1 MNYKSNSPVLAESYK
16 AARKPHGEISMIMH
30 KGGTYN
36 PATGKIEGA
45 EKIIDKQEVKNLI
58 VNSASKL
65 MAYRMAPLQISETG
79 TDVSEIQGILG
90 LQYLAVGVGVLKN
103 PDVPYDKVTNPVDQ
117 AVWDILDP
125 PEAQLTDT
133 KLVGE
138 IARKPFSSWAF
149 VDEND
154 QVSETPTNILKL
166 VTTFTET
173 EAVGPLTEMG
183 IFGGNA
189 TADKDSGFLFN
200 RKTYSI
206 WSKSADSRLSI
217 AWRLTF

>member
-1 MNYKSNSPVLAESYK
+1 MNQNTESYK
-16 AARKPHGEISMIMH
+16 ETRKPHGEISMIMH
-30 KGGTYN
+30 KGGEYN
-36 PATGKIEGA
+36 PKTGKIEGA
-45 EKIIDKQEVKNLI
+45 EKIIDQKEVKNLI

-65 MAYRMAPLQISETG
+65 MAYRMAPMQISETG
-79 TDVSEIQGILG
+79 TDVTELQNILG

-103 PDVPYDKVTNPVDQ
+103 PDLPYDKVTNPVDS

-133 KLVGE
+133 KLIGE
-138 IARKPFSSWAF
+138 IARKPFTSWAF

-189 TADKDSGFLFN
+189 TDEKDSGFLFN
-200 RKTYSI
+200 RKSYGI
-206 WSKSADSRLSI
+206 WLKNPDSRLSI
-217 AWRLTF
+217 AWRLSF